1 MHGDILIILFVI
13 DVTTGSSG
21 EYKESKYQSCH
32 YHDNSI
38 LKYFP
43 SALIHQGYKLNKKGE
58 DLRPLKAIPILA

>member
-32 YHDNSI
+32 YHGNSI

-43 SALIHQGYKLNKKGE
+43 SALIHQGYKLKKGE